1 MTQKELIL
9 AWGQGESGQQEQL
22 EQLTMD
28 ELIYTYRQLKAVGHT
43 SNVPNIK
50 ANLALI
56 IREIRQRIQQN
67 TTTMFFVACKGEY
80 PYQETS
86 NYGVSKIDTSMLS
99 IRLFPNREEAQETA
113 DIINRRTTTLGESR
127 GRESEDIVHVTTLGN
142 ASGMTAVQHLER
154 MGVNAVFFGAHK
166 DDKTDLNLRAE
177 TLTRHDKTEESFDF
191 YNVAAKTYAL
201 LNIIEQAEN
210 EKRPEEEVQ
219 AYRSAALQVAAG
231 GKIGFAISQ
240 ADYDSGECHP
250 AVLEHE
256 SQEYLE
262 LFTDWATMVDCLG
275 TDAGVYMAIGDW
287 DNVIGFGK
295 PVMINRQIT
304 VDFENAYQLG
314 CLTEKGRVAM
324 AYIAQCYQLDV
335 TTADGIERSC
345 RILNDIRAAEPICN
359 ELYAGLK
366 LVSQTNE
373 KGNSEQVVVFDF
385 PENEKDLVSV
395 NGNTAKQFVDNH
407 LCENPAAAY
416 HVLAAL
422 FNDKDGSALHAFEN
436 AELYD

>member
-9 AWGQGESGQQEQL
+9 AWGKGDMGQQEQL
-22 EQLTMD
+22 ETLTMD
-28 ELIYTYRQLKAVGHT
+28 ELVYTYRQLKAIGRT
-43 SNVPNIK
+43 STVPNVK
-50 ANLALI
+50 TNLTLI
-56 IREIRQRIQQN
+56 IREVRQRIQQN
-67 TTTMFFVACKGEY
+67 ATTMFFVACKSEY

-86 NYGVSKIDTSMLS
+86 NYGVSKIDTGILS
-99 IRLFPNREEAQETA
+99 IRLFPSREEAQEVA
-113 DIINRRTTTLGESR
+113 NIINRRTTTLGESR
-127 GRESEDIVHVTTLGN
+127 GRESEDIVHVATLGN

-154 MGVNAVFFGAHK
+154 MGVDAVFFGAHK

-177 TLTRHDKTEESFDF
+177 TLTRHEKNDESFNF

-201 LNIIEQAEN
+201 LSIIEQAEN
-210 EKRPEEEVQ
+210 EKRPEEEIQ

-250 AVLEHE
+250 AILEYE
-256 SQEYLE
+256 GQEYLE

-275 TDAGVYMAIGDW
+275 TDTGIYMAIGDW

-304 VDFENAYQLG
+304 VDFDNAYQLG

-345 RILNDIRAAEPICN
+345 RILNDIRAAEPVCN
-359 ELYAGLK
+359 EFYAGLRII
-366 LVSQTNE
+366 SQANE
-373 KGNSEQVVVFDF
+373 KGDSEQVVVYTF
-385 PENEKDLVSV
+385 PENEKELVSV
-395 NGNTAKQFVDNH
+395 NGHTTKQFVDND
-407 LCENPAAAY
+407 LCANPAAAY

-422 FNDKDGSALHAFEN
+422 YNDKDGTALQAFEN
-436 AELYD
+436 AELYE